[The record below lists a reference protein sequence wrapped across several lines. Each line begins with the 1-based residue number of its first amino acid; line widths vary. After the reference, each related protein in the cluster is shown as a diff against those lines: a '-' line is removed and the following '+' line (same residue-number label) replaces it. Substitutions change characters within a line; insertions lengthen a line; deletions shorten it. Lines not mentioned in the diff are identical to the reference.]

1 MLNKKEKVL
10 YIQENNLLICF
21 RSLCI
26 ERLTVLDDG
35 LHVRLRPFGQL
46 GNERHER
53 AAYFRQAVL
62 DLRRHGKIYFA
73 QAFAGAMKKAYPDL
87 PGADGLEDL
96 AKALYK

>member
-1 MLNKKEKVL
+1 MSQVTIPSNGGN
-10 YIQENNLLICF
+10 IIFGGF
-21 RSLCI
+21 RYCCKFLA
-26 ERLTVLDDG
+26 VFDDG

-62 DLRRHGKIYFA
+62 DLRRHGRIYFA